1 MLKIT
6 FEYKDKY
13 SHDKWNKQSCVVSS
27 LKECIETYG
36 LGKDCEYH
44 ILSVKEV
51 GKYNV

>member
-13 SHDKWNKQSCVVSS
+13 THDKWNKQSCVVSS

-51 GKYNV
+51 GK